1 MTIKL
6 PFEPFDEFRPKQEK
20 GNRNA
25 DYGFLKNNVKAICSY
40 TRIDGFI
47 LLT

>member
-6 PFEPFDEFRPKQEK
+6 PFEPFDEFRQKQEK
-20 GNRNA
+20 GNGNA